1 LVILGSGRTGLRT
14 SGSLETKGFVESDST
29 WYPTCHQVSFHSLD
43 TRSKLIIRGAIW
55 QLMSSSKDLSLE
67 ESYKALLKI
76 PSPHEKAIQKDLSRT
91 FPHHKFF
98 QEGGGTGQE
107 GLFMVVKAYSLYVH
121 FHSLLL
127 LS

>member
-1 LVILGSGRTGLRT
+1 LVILGRGRSGLRASGR
-14 SGSLETKGFVESDST
+14 LETKGFVESDST
-29 WYPTCHQVSFHSLD
+29 WYSTCHQVSSPTSAAEL
-43 TRSKLIIRGAIW
+43 TIRGAIW

-107 GLFMVVKAYSLYVH
+107 GLFMVVKAYSLYVVV
-121 FHSLLL
+121 LILN
-127 LS
+127 

>member
-1 LVILGSGRTGLRT
+1 
-14 SGSLETKGFVESDST
+14 
-29 WYPTCHQVSFHSLD
+29 
-43 TRSKLIIRGAIW
+43 
-55 QLMSSSKDLSLE
+55 MSSSKDLSLE

-107 GLFMVVKAYSLYVH
+107 GLFMVVKAYSLYVIVLSELTEGMIRKLDIPRDWPL
-121 FHSLLL
+121 SLLPCC
-127 LS
+127 

>member
-1 LVILGSGRTGLRT
+1 MVYRQSSGELTCA
-14 SGSLETKGFVESDST
+14 FVESSGE
-29 WYPTCHQVSFHSLD
+29 
-43 TRSKLIIRGAIW
+43 LIYRGAIW
-55 QLMSSSKDLSLE
+55 QLMSSSKDISLE

-107 GLFMVVKAYSLYVH
+107 GLFMVVKAYSL
-121 FHSLLL
+121 
-127 LS
+127 

>member
-1 LVILGSGRTGLRT
+1 MVSHRSSGK
-14 SGSLETKGFVESDST
+14 SSSVDS
-29 WYPTCHQVSFHSLD
+29 V
-43 TRSKLIIRGAIW
+43 SKLTIRGAIW

-121 FHSLLL
+121 FYSLLV